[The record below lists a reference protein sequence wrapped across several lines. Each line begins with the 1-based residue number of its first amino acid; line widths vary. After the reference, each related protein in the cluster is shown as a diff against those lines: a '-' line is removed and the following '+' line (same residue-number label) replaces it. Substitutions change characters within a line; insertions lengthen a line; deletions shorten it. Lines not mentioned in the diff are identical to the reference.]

1 MIKLKDL
8 IKELSYK
15 GNLGIM
21 ELVEFYKRATDDERL
36 TLERLMNAKK
46 WNAAWKLIQQV
57 TKTKLVGFPQR
68 MPDTP
73 PPGGAFGWSQP
84 TSGGGG
90 AGG

>member
-21 ELVEFYKRATDDERL
+21 ELVEFYKRATDAERIK
-36 TLERLMNAKK
+36 LERLMNAKK
-46 WNAAWKLIQQV
+46 WNAVWKLVQQV
-57 TKTKLVGFPQR
+57 TNTKLVAFPQR

-73 PPGGAFGWSQP
+73 APGGAFGWSQP